1 MTTFCKTIIPK
12 GMFKERETK
21 GDRVVLRFNAKEE
34 DGAVTCDETIVAA
47 DYSEDKVKADYEAWK
62 AKREAARL
70 QDAKNEKVRAI
81 LAYDVSD
88 NVNSFTLKHGDVSV
102 DYWLTAVR
110 RNQLVTSVTAW
121 GETHDDYTL
130 DLREYNV
137 SIDIPCNTL
146 LAMLSELESYAV
158 ACYNATSK
166 HVMEVPRLETIE
178 EVEAYD
184 YTADYPEKKVFT
196 F

>member
-12 GMFKERETK
+12 GMYKEKETK
-21 GDRVVLRFNAKEE
+21 GDRVVLRFNAVEQ
-34 DGAVTCDETIVAA
+34 DGMVTCDETIVPAGY
-47 DYSEDKVKADYEAWK
+47 DEGEVKADYDAWK
-62 AKREAARL
+62 AKREATRL

-88 NVNSFTLKHGDVSV
+88 NVNSFTLKWNGMSV
-102 DYWLTAVR
+102 DYWLPAVR

-121 GETHDDYTL
+121 GETHDDYIL

-137 SIDIPCNTL
+137 SISIPCNTL
-146 LAMLSELESYAV
+146 LTMLSELESYAV

-166 HVMEVPRLETIE
+166 HLLEIPQLETIE
-178 EVEAYD
+178 AVEAYD